1 MIKANLRH
9 QVRQTPLPKWKPWI
23 PLFEAVMNSFQAIR
37 EAGKPAGT
45 GRILI
50 EIERAEALLAHDDA
64 PIASIKIADNG
75 VRDGRR

>member
-37 EAGKPAGT
+37 EAGKPTGT

-50 EIERAEALLAHDDA
+50 
-64 PIASIKIADNG
+64 G
-75 VRDGRR
+75 VEDLIIGAVMRHNRCSLRVHKG